1 LDENHKLDPWPL
13 EEHLRPKKWP
23 KSRLNLNLTISEGK
37 SIGSNP
43 KRRSSRRAQGELKVC
58 LLMILELMIQAA
70 DG

>member
-1 LDENHKLDPWPL
+1 M
-13 EEHLRPKKWP
+13 
-23 KSRLNLNLTISEGK
+23 LNLHVTISEGK

-43 KRRSSRRAQGELKVC
+43 PKKEIKKRAQGELKVGLLMILELKVG